1 MLTGDLSRVF
11 PAFSPLT
18 YKHKRCN
25 KKTVHLFFE
34 EIESLTFLIRL
45 TFHNVDES
53 HLYLDKTF
61 KQSNRGI
68 TTCMKKS
75 P

>member
-45 TFHNVDES
+45 TLITMLMNPIYIWTR
-53 HLYLDKTF
+53 HL
-61 KQSNRGI
+61 S
-68 TTCMKKS
+68 S
-75 P
+75 PTEE